1 MRRRRKLAHAGPSKT
16 NVTFQVPLDLL
27 DPRAAPQEIG
37 EWMVKKFFLAS
48 LCSRSSGR
56 HGGVRGQVDRREE
69 EPDMDMTEHAN
80 VDFVPRSP

>member
-1 MRRRRKLAHAGPSKT
+1 MSGDVGQNGSANFGSRSWG
-16 NVTFQVPLDLL
+16 QV
-27 DPRAAPQEIG
+27 
-37 EWMVKKFFLAS
+37 VKKFFLAS